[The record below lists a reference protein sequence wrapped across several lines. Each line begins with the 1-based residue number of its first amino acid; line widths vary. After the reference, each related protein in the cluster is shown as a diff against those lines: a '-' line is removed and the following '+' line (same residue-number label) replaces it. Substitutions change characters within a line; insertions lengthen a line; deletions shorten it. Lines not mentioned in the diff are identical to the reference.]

1 MRFFQRLFILALLLS
16 LGVSPLRAGEHW
28 VTYQDCRLIPNPA
41 NDGDSFHVRAGRKE
55 FIFRLYFVDTPETD
69 ASLPERVAEQAKY
82 FRVSVPQTLQ
92 IGAEAER
99 FTREKLSRP
108 FTVETCKEDARGRSR
123 LPRYFAFV
131 ELGSEDLAE
140 TLVRNGLARVYGA
153 PSHPPDRA
161 APATEKRKLEQLER
175 NAKSQK
181 LGGWGVEAGRL
192 NTRATTSP
200 SGSPPAG
207 ADSFEAF
214 FHPKKLE
221 SAPNPGAKLDVNS
234 ASVEALQA
242 LPGIGPVLAERI
254 IAARPFQSADELQ
267 RVQGIGAKKYGLLRP
282 FFQ

>member
-99 FTREKLSRP
+99 FTRDKLSRP
-108 FTVETCKEDARGRSR
+108 FTVETCQEDARGRSR

-131 ELGSEDLAE
+131 EMGSEDLAE
-140 TLVRNGLARVYGA
+140 TLVRNGLARVSGA
-153 PSHPPDRA
+153 PGHPPDRA

>member
-131 ELGSEDLAE
+131 EMGSEDLAE

-153 PSHPPDRA
+153 PGHPPDRA